1 MTEFDHPDTV
11 AIRSGRSANGTALNA
26 PIWPNAVWHTPTLEF
41 ARKASAGAR
50 AGQLYGR
57 YANPTVNAF
66 EEAIASLEGAESALA
81 FGSGMG
87 AIASVVFALCSH
99 GDHIVAQ
106 RHIYSGTQMLLQ
118 GPCARMG
125 IDVTWVDGHEPG
137 AFAAAVRPGK
147 TMLVFAESPANPQL
161 SLTDLDE
168 LGAIRGPFTLVDST
182 FATPALQQPIRHGV
196 SLSLHSATKGI
207 GGHND
212 LTLGVVS
219 GEKDLIDDIWRYGV
233 LHGATASPYDAHAA
247 LRGIRTLPIRI
258 ARQSSTALA
267 LAEALVAHPAV
278 KAVNYP
284 GLATH
289 PQHELAKRQMSSFGS
304 MMSFDLCG
312 GLDAGRRFVESV
324 ELAVMASSLGGPETL
339 VSSPANSTHVGLNRD
354 ELAVAG
360 ITPGMIRVSVGLEH
374 PDDVVADFVNTL
386 ESCIG
391 S

>member
-1 MTEFDHPDTV
+1 M
-11 AIRSGRSANGTALNA
+11 
-26 PIWPNAVWHTPTLEF
+26 
-41 ARKASAGAR
+41 
-50 AGQLYGR
+50 
-57 YANPTVNAF
+57 
-66 EEAIASLEGAESALA
+66 
-81 FGSGMG
+81 
-87 AIASVVFALCSH
+87 
-99 GDHIVAQ
+99 
-106 RHIYSGTQMLLQ
+106 
-118 GPCARMG
+118 
-125 IDVTWVDGHEPG
+125 
-137 AFAAAVRPGK
+137 
-147 TMLVFAESPANPQL
+147 
-161 SLTDLDE
+161 
-168 LGAIRGPFTLVDST
+168 
-182 FATPALQQPIRHGV
+182 
-196 SLSLHSATKGI
+196 HSATKGI